1 LSLVTTEDF
10 TPTTAPELARFVAEN
25 ARQQRRALYP
35 AGGRTA
41 LGFGGAAVQPGVTIA
56 TGELR
61 RVVDYPARDMTVTVE
76 AGIRSEDLQK
86 LLAAER
92 QRLPIDVAQAHRATL
107 GGAIAT
113 NTSGPGRF
121 GHGTFRDYVI
131 GISAVDGQGR
141 LFSAGGRVVKNVA
154 GYDICKLLVGSL
166 GTLAI
171 ITQVTLKLR
180 PQPQTRRLLW
190 MTFDALRNLDDALSR
205 LLTSQTRPV
214 AIEALNNKAG
224 RQIRTEA
231 KLALPAERPVLC
243 LAFEGAERETA
254 WQVET
259 VEAELRSLQPREV
272 ARVGGD
278 DVETLWSALTEYQ
291 AASDDP
297 LTFQATLPP
306 SKTVEFIDAA
316 THAGVAVQ
324 AHAGNG
330 IVIGHLPDRCA
341 SAEAALELLRP
352 LRAGAE
358 RAGGALVVLN
368 CDSDWKPHIP
378 AFGRGDLPWPLMRR
392 AKAALDPHGVLSPGR
407 FGAPMETA
415 APRPGVDASAS

>member
-1 LSLVTTEDF
+1 
-10 TPTTAPELARFVAEN
+10 
-25 ARQQRRALYP
+25 
-35 AGGRTA
+35 
-41 LGFGGAAVQPGVTIA
+41 
-56 TGELR
+56 
-61 RVVDYPARDMTVTVE
+61 MTVTVE

-324 AHAGNG
+324 AHAGPLRQRG
-330 IVIGHLPDRCA
+330 GGAGVAPPAARRRGARRRGAGRAQLRQRL
-341 SAEAALELLRP
+341 EAAHSRVRTRRP
-352 LRAGAE
+352 PLAADAAREGGPRSSRSAQSGTIWGTHGNRGSSSWSGCLGFMNNRAESA
-358 RAGGALVVLN
+358 RSIISMARSMA
-368 CDSDWKPHIP
+368 S
-378 AFGRGDLPWPLMRR
+378 
-392 AKAALDPHGVLSPGR
+392 
-407 FGAPMETA
+407 
-415 APRPGVDASAS
+415 RPDGFF